1 MKKILFLI
9 TLLISSFAVAQ
20 TYTADQSKKDFYV
33 NGLLANDGLQ
43 SLNFLICFLNCM

>member
-1 MKKILFLI
+1 MKKILLLT
-9 TLLISSFAVAQ
+9 TLFIGSLGIAQ

-43 SLNFLICFLNCM
+43 NLNF